1 MGRRWRLAM
10 VAVIMFIP
18 AVPSVAAPTATP
30 ARIAALASQADAGN
44 PHALQELRSFARA
57 GNAAA
62 QFDLGQAYYDGQ
74 GVPQNYAKA
83 AEWYRKAAM
92 QRYAVAQGK
101 LGAMYYD
108 GHGVPQ
114 NYTSALK
121 WLILAKAGG
130 SKTDANLM
138 HDVDNLMRAVEQA
151 VTPAQV
157 AQAQKLASQWW
168 AAHHGS
174 H

>member
-101 LGAMYYD
+101 LGAMYY
-108 GHGVPQ
+108 GGQGVPQ
-114 NYTSALK
+114 NY
-121 WLILAKAGG
+121 AKAVKWIRKAAHAGICRRAG
-130 SKTDANLM
+130 QARR
-138 HDVDNLMRAVEQA
+138 DVLRRPRRAAELHLS
-151 VTPAQV
+151 AQV
-157 AQAQKLASQWW
+157 AHPCQGGRIKNRRQFDA
-168 AAHHGS
+168 
-174 H
+174 